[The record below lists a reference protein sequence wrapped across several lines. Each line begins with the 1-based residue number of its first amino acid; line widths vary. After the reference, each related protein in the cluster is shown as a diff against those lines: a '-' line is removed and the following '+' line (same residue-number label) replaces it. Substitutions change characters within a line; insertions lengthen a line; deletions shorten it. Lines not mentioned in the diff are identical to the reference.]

1 MLHIVIS
8 LKYANLYELY
18 QKPKLIKLA
27 FVKYMLE

>member
-27 FVKYMLE
+27 FVE